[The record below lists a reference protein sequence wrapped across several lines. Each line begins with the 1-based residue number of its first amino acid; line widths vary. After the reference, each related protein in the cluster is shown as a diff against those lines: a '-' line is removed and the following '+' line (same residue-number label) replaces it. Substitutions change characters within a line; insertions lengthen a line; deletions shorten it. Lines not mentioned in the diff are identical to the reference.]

1 MKNFM
6 RLLLIFVVGLMIIFA
21 ASLVMYRTN
30 QMKSIM
36 TKDLTVHDKLMISEE
51 LLYDHD
57 GLIFKVLDTEI
68 DLSNDSFEI
77 NVLFEN
83 RTDKAINLSSD
94 LLSVNGIMRDDK
106 LYLTSMPSERIKTTW
121 KFRNHNYHTIDDIRF
136 VLYFYDDET
145 ITNSNVLKIKTNN
158 LDEIDDEVS
167 GKLLVDE
174 DVKIIYQGFEKHNL
188 YYDVSLLVDNLS
200 ENNLNVEAEVLTIND
215 ELYPLAN
222 KIEVAKNQRAILNL
236 YLYRDIL
243 ESLGIAKL
251 DKMSIKFR
259 LFDYYNDEIIYDG
272 LVNII
277 EFE

>member
-83 RTDKAINLSSD
+83 HTDKAINLSSD

-158 LDEIDDEVS
+158 LDEIDDEVT

-174 DVKIIYQGFEKHNL
+174 DVKIIYQGLEKHNL

-243 ESLGIAKL
+243 ESLGITKL

>member
-158 LDEIDDEVS
+158 LDEIDDEVT

-243 ESLGIAKL
+243 ESLGITKL

>member
-83 RTDKAINLSSD
+83 HTDKAINLSSD

-106 LYLTSMPSERIKTTW
+106 LYLASMPSEHIKTKW

-145 ITNSNVLKIKTNN
+145 ITNSNILKIKTNN
-158 LDEIDDEVS
+158 LDEIDDEVT

-174 DVKIIYQGFEKHNL
+174 DVKIIYQGFEKYDL
-188 YYDVSLLVDNLS
+188 YYDVSLLVDNIS